1 MMDRRGYQK
10 IRNFRDLE
18 VWRLG
23 MALAED
29 VYALTR
35 EFPRDELYGLTSQ
48 MRKAVVSIPS
58 NIAEGFNRYHQADYR
73 RFLFIALGS
82 CGELETQVELSA
94 RLGYTA
100 EAAKADLLDKLDHE
114 NRMLRNLAKS
124 ISAQSN

>member
-1 MMDRRGYQK
+1 MAQRGYRK

-23 MALAED
+23 MALAEE

-35 EFPRDELYGLTSQ
+35 EFPKDELYGLTSQ
-48 MRKAVVSIPS
+48 MRRAVVSIPS
-58 NIAEGFNRYHQADYR
+58 NIAEGFNRYHQAEYR
-73 RFLFIALGS
+73 RFLFVALGS

-94 RLGYTA
+94 RLGYA
-100 EAAKADLLDKLDHE
+100 ADAAKADLLDKLDHE
-114 NRMLRNLAKS
+114 NRMLRNLVKS